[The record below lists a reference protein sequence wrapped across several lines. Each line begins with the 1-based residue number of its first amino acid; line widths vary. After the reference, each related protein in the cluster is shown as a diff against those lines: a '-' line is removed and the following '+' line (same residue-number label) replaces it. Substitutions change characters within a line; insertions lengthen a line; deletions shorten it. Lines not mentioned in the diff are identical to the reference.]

1 MDMKPDEIVVRYRQ
15 AKEKGKQLNI
25 LAELNACSVDDIVH
39 VLVEHGG
46 YKLERMSRSRCKT
59 RLLKEEEEAPA
70 KELVK
75 TAAEAIKSFGA
86 ALTKGQELEKQIPYK
101 KPEIIPEPPKPE
113 PVPEPAKELE
123 KEKIPPVVKRAL
135 DSGFHYLADEIDARL
150 NRIEELKAEIA
161 EFEKDIA
168 ALRAWEEEHT

>member
-1 MDMKPDEIVVRYRQ
+1 MDMSNDEIVVRYRQ
-15 AKEKGKQLNI
+15 AKEKGKQIKI
-25 LAELNACSVDDIVH
+25 LADLNACSIEDILK

-46 YKLERMSRSRCKT
+46 YELARISR
-59 RLLKEEEEAPA
+59 
-70 KELVK
+70 
-75 TAAEAIKSFGA
+75 AIGA
-86 ALTKGQELEKQIPYK
+86 ARIASKKKYK

-113 PVPEPAKELE
+113 PAPEPAKELE

>member
-1 MDMKPDEIVVRYRQ
+1 MEMSNDEIVVRYRQ

-46 YKLERMSRSRCKT
+46 YKLERMSRSRCKA
-59 RLLKEEEEAPA
+59 RLLKEEEKAPA

-75 TAAEAIKSFGA
+75 AAEAVN
-86 ALTKGQELEKQIPYK
+86 QIPYK

-113 PVPEPAKELE
+113 PVPEPAKEPE
-123 KEKIPPVVKRAL
+123 KKIPPVVKRAI
-135 DSGFHYLADEIDARL
+135 DYGIADLIEMVGARR
-150 NRIEELKAEIA
+150 NRIEELEAEIA

-168 ALRAWEEEHT
+168 ALRVWKEEHI

>member
-1 MDMKPDEIVVRYRQ
+1 MHMSNDEIVVRYRQ
-15 AKEKGKQLNI
+15 AKHKGEQLNI
-25 LAELNACSVDDIVH
+25 LADLNACSVDEIVN

-46 YKLERMSRSRCKT
+46 YQLERMSRSRGKAK
-59 RLLKEEEEAPA
+59 LLREAAP
-70 KELVK
+70 KK
-75 TAAEAIKSFGA
+75 
-86 ALTKGQELEKQIPYK
+86 PYK

-113 PVPEPAKELE
+113 PVPEPAKEPE
-123 KEKIPPVVKRAL
+123 KEKIPPVVRRAL

-150 NRIEELKAEIA
+150 NRIEELKAEIE

>member
-1 MDMKPDEIVVRYRQ
+1 MDMTPDEIVVSYRQ

-25 LAELNACSVDDIVH
+25 LADLNVCSVDDIVK

-46 YKLERMSRSRCKT
+46 YQLERRSRSRGKAK
-59 RLLKEEEEAPA
+59 LLREKAPT
-70 KELVK
+70 EPVPP
-75 TAAEAIKSFGA
+75 AEK
-86 ALTKGQELEKQIPYK
+86 IPYK

-113 PVPEPAKELE
+113 PVPEPAKEPE
-123 KEKIPPVVKRAL
+123 KEKIPPVVRRAL
-135 DSGFHYLADEIDARL
+135 DSGFKYLADEIDARL
-150 NRIEELKAEIA
+150 NRIEELKAEIE

>member
-1 MDMKPDEIVVRYRQ
+1 MDMSNDEIVVRYRQ
-15 AKEKGKQLNI
+15 AKEKGKQIKI
-25 LAELNACSVDDIVH
+25 LADLNACSIEDILK
-39 VLVEHGG
+39 VLVELGG
-46 YKLERMSRSRCKT
+46 YELARISR
-59 RLLKEEEEAPA
+59 
-70 KELVK
+70 
-75 TAAEAIKSFGA
+75 AIGA
-86 ALTKGQELEKQIPYK
+86 ARIASKKKYK

-113 PVPEPAKELE
+113 PAPEPAKELE

>member
-1 MDMKPDEIVVRYRQ
+1 MDMKPDEIVMRYRQ
-15 AKEKGKQLNI
+15 VKEKGKQIKI
-25 LAELNACSVDDIVH
+25 LADMNVCSVDDIVQ

-46 YKLERMSRSRCKT
+46 YKLERMSRSRCKA
-59 RLLKEEEEAPA
+59 RLLKAEEETAA

-75 TAAEAIKSFGA
+75 AEEAIKDFDA

-113 PVPEPAKELE
+113 PVPEPAKEPE
-123 KEKIPPVVKRAL
+123 KKIPPVVKRAI
-135 DSGFHYLADEIDARL
+135 DYGIADLIEMVDARR
-150 NRIEELKAEIA
+150 NRIEELEAEIA

-168 ALRAWEEEHT
+168 ALRAWEEEHI

>member
-1 MDMKPDEIVVRYRQ
+1 MDMSNDEIVVRYRQ
-15 AKEKGKQLNI
+15 AKHKGEQIKI
-25 LAELNACSVDDIVH
+25 LADLNACSIEDILK
-39 VLVEHGG
+39 VLTEHGG
-46 YKLERMSRSRCKT
+46 YEKARISR
-59 RLLKEEEEAPA
+59 
-70 KELVK
+70 
-75 TAAEAIKSFGA
+75 AIGA
-86 ALTKGQELEKQIPYK
+86 ARKCEPPKKKIPYK
-101 KPEIIPEPPKPE
+101 KPEIIPEPPKAAPE
-113 PVPEPAKELE
+113 PEPIKEPE

>member
-25 LAELNACSVDDIVH
+25 LADLNDCSIEDILK

-46 YKLERMSRSRCKT
+46 YELARISR
-59 RLLKEEEEAPA
+59 
-70 KELVK
+70 
-75 TAAEAIKSFGA
+75 AIGA
-86 ALTKGQELEKQIPYK
+86 ARIASKKKCK

-113 PVPEPAKELE
+113 PVPEPAKEPE
-123 KEKIPPVVKRAL
+123 PEKIPPVVRRAL
-135 DSGFHYLADEIDARL
+135 DSGFKYLADEIDARL
-150 NRIEELKAEIA
+150 NRIEKLQAEIA

-168 ALRAWEEEHT
+168 ALRAWEEEHI

>member
-1 MDMKPDEIVVRYRQ
+1 MDMAPDEIVVRYRQ

-46 YKLERMSRSRCKT
+46 YKLERMSRSRCKA

-75 TAAEAIKSFGA
+75 AAEAVKDFDA

-101 KPEIIPEPPKPE
+101 KPEIFPMPPKKE
-113 PVPEPAKELE
+113 P
-123 KEKIPPVVKRAL
+123 EKIPPVVRRAL
-135 DSGFHYLADEIDARL
+135 DSGFKYLADEIDARL
-150 NRIEELKAEIA
+150 NRIEELQAEIA

-168 ALRAWEEEHT
+168 ALRAWEEEHI

>member
-1 MDMKPDEIVVRYRQ
+1 MKILDSQYFNK
-15 AKEKGKQLNI
+15 AKIALKQQ
-25 LAELNACSVDDIVH
+25 S
-39 VLVEHGG
+39 
-46 YKLERMSRSRCKT
+46 
-59 RLLKEEEEAPA
+59 EEPA
-70 KELVK
+70 KV
-75 TAAEAIKSFGA
+75 
-86 ALTKGQELEKQIPYK
+86 PYK

-113 PVPEPAKELE
+113 PEPEPAKEPE

-168 ALRAWEEEHT
+168 SLRAWEEERI

>member
-1 MDMKPDEIVVRYRQ
+1 MDMSNDEIVVRYRQ
-15 AKEKGKQLNI
+15 AKHKGEQIKI
-25 LAELNACSVDDIVH
+25 LADLNDCTIEEILR
-39 VLVEHGG
+39 VLVESGG
-46 YKLERMSRSRCKT
+46 YELARISR
-59 RLLKEEEEAPA
+59 
-70 KELVK
+70 
-75 TAAEAIKSFGA
+75 AIGA
-86 ALTKGQELEKQIPYK
+86 ARKCEPLKKKIPYK

-113 PVPEPAKELE
+113 PEPEPIKEPE

>member
-1 MDMKPDEIVVRYRQ
+1 MDMTPDEIVVRYRQ
-15 AKEKGKQLNI
+15 AKHKGEQLQI
-25 LAELNACSVDDIVH
+25 LADLNACSIEDIFK

-46 YKLERMSRSRCKT
+46 YQLERMSRSRGKAK
-59 RLLKEEEEAPA
+59 LLREAAPKEPVPPA
-70 KELVK
+70 VK
-75 TAAEAIKSFGA
+75 K
-86 ALTKGQELEKQIPYK
+86 PYK
-101 KPEIIPEPPKPE
+101 KPEIIPEPPKTAPE
-113 PVPEPAKELE
+113 PEPIKEPE

>member
-1 MDMKPDEIVVRYRQ
+1 MDMAPDEIVVRYRQ

-46 YKLERMSRSRCKT
+46 YKIERMSRSRGKAK
-59 RLLKEEEEAPA
+59 LLREAAP
-70 KELVK
+70 KK
-75 TAAEAIKSFGA
+75 
-86 ALTKGQELEKQIPYK
+86 PYK

-113 PVPEPAKELE
+113 PAPEPAKELE
-123 KEKIPPVVKRAL
+123 KEKIPPVVRRAL